1 MAQNYV
7 YLGYVGCYRRFPVRF
22 LLLLYVMTLK
32 ERIKLT
38 IDCSFTTPYTSPME
52 FPSDILGLIREY
64 SKPAFKY
71 FREYNR
77 ALKVLEKDE
86 WKSLRDKLM
95 TDGDLVVDTLNVYL
109 DTYIELQKAQ
119 IIHWDY
125 YRYQLIGHRL
135 QQTAILDELNRKC
148 NDVQSKTDLVKSI
161 YRKLVVQ
168 IYGKS
173 LPECAL
179 YGYD

>member
-7 YLGYVGCYRRFPVRF
+7 YLCYDGSYRRFPVRF
-22 LLLLYVMTLK
+22 LLLLYVMTLND
-32 ERIKLT
+32 RVKLT
-38 IDCSFTTPYTSPME
+38 VDCSFIPPQTSQME
-52 FPSDILGLIREY
+52 LPDDVLGLIREY

-77 ALKVLEKDE
+77 ALKVLDKEE
-86 WKSLRDKLM
+86 WKALKEKLIRD
-95 TDGDLVVDTLNVYL
+95 GEVIPTLHAYL
-109 DTYIELQKAQ
+109 ESFIELQKAQ

-125 YRYQLIGHRL
+125 YRFQLMGHRL
-135 QQTAILDELNRKC
+135 QQTDILDELNRKC
-148 NDVQSKTDLVKSI
+148 NDVELKTDLVKSI